1 MAVEK
6 IHNRFSCV
14 TEANI
19 PYSWRLMF
27 SSCEC
32 N

>member
-19 PYSWRLMF
+19 PYS
-27 SSCEC
+27 
-32 N
+32 